1 MIKVPDYN
9 DDEVRV
15 FHPLYQNVFSS
26 LIVDNKVLLDNYEL
40 IHHPK
45 LPTGRIPDFILRN
58 KSTKK
63 SVLISELKR
72 TKSDVFNYNF
82 TQQVYGYAQDLKD
95 NMEKNFY
102 LLTNIEL
109 INLFKYDESR
119 QNALN
124 QLLKDSPIKVA
135 EFNTSDLD
143 SLQKKLRTALENIL
157 DNILSEQ
164 NIEWKVG
171 LSQLSDYLRETYE
184 DKSSWESVIYQP
196 FIFYLFSFLVK
207 QGLMSYED
215 AANCIN
221 NPDKLNSYL
230 NSKVKYMN
238 LSDFPTSEKSVNDL
252 NNASFN
258 SGSEFEYGED
268 LAYIIQDIVMSKS
281 SRETIGTMAPTD
293 SELCLLLNF
302 LAKNITTEGLQED
315 EIIIDPSAGVGNILA
330 ETKKVFNNIK
340 SNQIW
345 ANEIDFHFKEAL
357 FIRLFLNYYDPSN
370 IDQPII
376 TISDIKDLNKSQF
389 ENVKIVISNPPFGRR
404 ANEHNVE
411 TIGVLS
417 DNIESITGESVQ
429 LNFDNL
435 GLECLHLE
443 FIWSLLKDGSSY
455 VTIFPTRYLISVSKG
470 SEEFR
475 KFLINKFGVN
485 TIIQYPHNSIF
496 ADVQKTTLILC
507 GVKNKKANSIKFVNI
522 QKPFEEINYDEFEKV
537 LNFNI
542 NDERV
547 NVKDVSS
554 ANLEKDISSGWKKH
568 FYKTTFD
575 DILSDAKVKL
585 VSIDEDF
592 KFLPRGN
599 AGNKGGSDLIFP
611 DIDNKRVKK
620 YIDLIPR
627 KYKYLGIRHSRNIP
641 LFINP
646 ANHSKLA
653 IKLDEKLTG
662 KNKNNLGKFFEIIDP
677 KTSKKNGVQYKKA
690 KTIEQK
696 FDILKSSKLYS
707 PNTLIIPRA
716 VRKEAGV
723 SMLEVNTILSTN
735 FVPIVPKLDDSEI
748 SLLTLSWL
756 VSVFG
761 QVQFEEVSN
770 NEDGLRKIEI
780 NNVKKLLIPEYKK
793 MDKNTKEK
801 LIRILYENSNTLIK
815 DFSEPQTPQLNEL
828 DLAWATYLFGEDYDI
843 KLDEITTLLEILV
856 ENRTN

>member
-1 MIKVPDYN
+1 MLKVPDYN

-58 KSTKK
+58 KYTKRT
-63 SVLISELKR
+63 VLISELKR

-109 INLFKYDESR
+109 INLFKYDEKR

-143 SLQKKLRTALENIL
+143 SLQKKLRTSLENIL

-171 LSQLSDYLRETYE
+171 LSQLSDCLRETFE

-207 QGLMSYED
+207 QSLISYED
-215 AANCIN
+215 AIDCIN

-230 NSKVKYMN
+230 NSKVKYLN
-238 LSDFPTSEKSVNDL
+238 LSDFTSSEESDNEL

-302 LAKNITTEGLQED
+302 LAKNITTEELQED
-315 EIIIDPSAGVGNILA
+315 QIIIDPSAGVGNILA
-330 ETKKVFNNIK
+330 ETKKVFKNIK

-357 FIRLFLNYYDPSN
+357 FIRLFLNYYDPSS

-376 TISDIKDLNKSQF
+376 TISDIKDLKKNEF

-404 ANEHNVE
+404 ANEQNVE
-411 TIGVLS
+411 TIKALS
-417 DNIESITGESVQ
+417 DNIESITGQSVQ

-435 GLECLHLE
+435 GLECSHLE
-443 FIWSLLKDGSSY
+443 FIWSLLKDDSSY
-455 VTIFPTRYLISVSKG
+455 ITIFPTRYLISVSKG

-507 GVKNKKANSIKFVNI
+507 GIKNKKANSIKFVNI
-522 QKPFEEINYDEFEKV
+522 QKPFEEINYDEFEKI
-537 LNFNI
+537 LNFNT

-547 NVKDVSS
+547 NVKDVSTVD
-554 ANLEKDISSGWKKH
+554 LENDISSGWKKH
-568 FYKTTFD
+568 FYKTTFK
-575 DILSDAKVKL
+575 DILGDEKVKL

-599 AGNKGGSDLIFP
+599 AGNKGISDLIFP
-611 DIDNKRVKK
+611 DINNKIVKK
-620 YIDLIPR
+620 YIDLIPG
-627 KYKYLGIRHSRNIP
+627 KYKYLGIRHSTNIP

-646 ANHSKLA
+646 ANYSKLA
-653 IKLDEKLTG
+653 IKLDEKLTT
-662 KNKNNLGKFFEIIDP
+662 KNKNNLKKLFEIFDQKIIN
-677 KTSKKNGVQYKKA
+677 KNGVQYKKA
-690 KTIEQK
+690 KTTQEK
-696 FDILKSSKLYS
+696 FNILESSSLYS
-707 PNTLIIPRA
+707 ANTLVIPRA
-716 VRKEAGV
+716 IRKEAGI
-723 SMLEVNTILSTN
+723 SMLEDNTILSTN
-735 FVPIVPKLDDSEI
+735 FVPIFPKLDNSEI

-780 NNVKKLLIPEYKK
+780 NNVKKLLIPEYNK

-801 LIRILYENSNTLIK
+801 IVNILIENANTLIK
-815 DFSEPQTPQLNEL
+815 DFSKPQTPQLNAL
-828 DLAWATYLFGEDYDI
+828 DVTWAVYLFGNDYDA
-843 KLDEITTLLEILV
+843 KLNDITNLLEILV
-856 ENRTN
+856 DNRIN

>member
-1 MIKVPDYN
+1 MIKVPNYK
-9 DDEVRV
+9 DDEVEV
-15 FHPLYQNVFSS
+15 FHPFYENVFSS
-26 LIVDNKVLLDNYEL
+26 LIVDNKVLFDNYEL

-82 TQQVYGYAQDLKD
+82 TQQVYGYAIDLKD
-95 NMEKNFY
+95 NMEKDFY

-119 QNALN
+119 KNALN

-135 EFNTSDLD
+135 EFETSDLD
-143 SLQKKLRTALENIL
+143 SLQKKLRTSLENIL
-157 DNILSEQ
+157 DNIFSEQ

-171 LSQLSDYLRETYE
+171 LSQLSDYLRESYE

-207 QGLMSYED
+207 QSLMSYED
-215 AANCIN
+215 AIDCIN

-230 NSKVKYMN
+230 NSKLKYFD
-238 LSDFPTSEKSVNDL
+238 LSDFPSSEESVNDL
-252 NNASFN
+252 NKVSFN

-268 LAYIIQDIVMSKS
+268 LSYIIQDIVMSKS
-281 SRETIGTMAPTD
+281 SPETIGTMAPTD

-302 LAKNITTEGLQED
+302 LAKNITAEELQED

-357 FIRLFLNYYDPSN
+357 FVRLFLNYYDPSN
-370 IDQPII
+370 INQPTI

-404 ANEHNVE
+404 ANEQNVE
-411 TIGVLS
+411 TIEVLS
-417 DNIESITGESVQ
+417 DKIESITGESVK

-443 FIWSLLKDGSSY
+443 FMWSLLKNDSSY
-455 VTIFPTRYLISVSKG
+455 ITIFPTRYLISVSRG

-475 KFLINKFGVN
+475 NFLINKFGVN

-507 GVKNKKANSIKFVNI
+507 GIKNKKANSIKFVNI
-522 QKPFEEINYDEFEKV
+522 QKPFEEINYDEFEKI
-537 LNFNI
+537 LNSKI
-542 NDERV
+542 NDKRV
-547 NVKDVSS
+547 NVKDVST
-554 ANLEKDISSGWKKH
+554 ADLENDISSGWKKH
-568 FYKTTFD
+568 FYKITFM
-575 DILSDAKVKL
+575 DILGDEKEQL
-585 VSIDEDF
+585 VSIEADF
-592 KFLPRGN
+592 KFLKRGN

-611 DIDNKRVKK
+611 DVDNRLVKE
-620 YIDLIPR
+620 YIDLIPS
-627 KYKYLGIRHSRNIP
+627 KYKYLGMRHSRNIP

-646 ANHSKLA
+646 EHHTKLA
-653 IKLDEKLTG
+653 IKLDEKLTS
-662 KNKNNLGKFFEIIDP
+662 KNRNNLRKFFEIIDL
-677 KTSKKNGVQYKKA
+677 KISKKSGVQYRKA
-690 KTIEQK
+690 KTIEEK
-696 FDILKSSKLYS
+696 FDILKNSRLY
-707 PNTLIIPRA
+707 PANTLVIPRGI
-716 VRKEAGV
+716 RKEAGI
-723 SMLEVNTILSTN
+723 SILEVNTILSTN
-735 FVPIVPKLDDSEI
+735 FVPIFPRLNDSEI

-770 NEDGLRKIEI
+770 NEDGMRKIEI
-780 NNVKKLLIPEYKK
+780 NNVRKLFIPKYNK

-801 LIRILYENSNTLIK
+801 IIKILYNNSNTLIK
-815 DFSEPQTPQLNEL
+815 DLSKHQTPQLNEL
-828 DLAWATYLFGEDYDI
+828 DIVWATYLFGEDYDE
-843 KLDEITTLLEILV
+843 KLNDITNLLEILV
-856 ENRTN
+856 ENRIN

>member
-58 KSTKK
+58 KYTKK
-63 SVLISELKR
+63 TVLISELKR

-109 INLFKYDESR
+109 INLFKYDEKR

-124 QLLKDSPIKVA
+124 QLLKNSPIKVA
-135 EFNTSDLD
+135 EFNSSDLD
-143 SLQKKLRTALENIL
+143 SLQKKLRTSLENIL

-171 LSQLSDYLRETYE
+171 LSQLSDCLRETYE

-207 QGLMSYED
+207 QSLISYED
-215 AANCIN
+215 AIDCIN

-230 NSKVKYMN
+230 NSKVKYLN
-238 LSDFPTSEKSVNDL
+238 LSDFTSSEESDNDL

-302 LAKNITTEGLQED
+302 LAKNITTEELQED
-315 EIIIDPSAGVGNILA
+315 QIIIDPSAGVGNILA
-330 ETKKVFNNIK
+330 ETKKVFKNIK

-357 FIRLFLNYYDPSN
+357 FIRLFLNYYDPSS

-376 TISDIKDLNKSQF
+376 TISDIKDLKKNQF

-404 ANEHNVE
+404 ANEQNVE
-411 TIGVLS
+411 TIKALS

-443 FIWSLLKDGSSY
+443 FIWSLLKDDSSY
-455 VTIFPTRYLISVSKG
+455 ITIFPTRYLISVSKG

-507 GVKNKKANSIKFVNI
+507 GIKNKKANSIKFVNI
-522 QKPFEEINYDEFEKV
+522 QKPFEEINYDEFEKI

-547 NVKDVSS
+547 NVKDVST
-554 ANLEKDISSGWKKH
+554 ADLENDISSGWKKH
-568 FYKTTFD
+568 FYKTTFK
-575 DILSDAKVKL
+575 DILSDEKVKL

-611 DIDNKRVKK
+611 DINNKIVKK
-620 YIDLIPR
+620 YIDLIPG
-627 KYKYLGIRHSRNIP
+627 KYKYLGIRHSTNIP

-646 ANHSKLA
+646 ANYTKLA
-653 IKLDEKLTG
+653 IKLDEKLTT
-662 KNKNNLGKFFEIIDP
+662 KNKNNLTKFFKIFDQKII
-677 KTSKKNGVQYKKA
+677 KKNGVQYKKA
-690 KTIEQK
+690 KTIQEK
-696 FDILKSSKLYS
+696 FHILESSRLYS
-707 PNTLIIPRA
+707 ANTLVIPRA
-716 VRKEAGV
+716 IRKEAGI
-723 SMLEVNTILSTN
+723 SMLEDNTILSTN
-735 FVPIVPKLDDSEI
+735 FVPIFPKLDNSEI

-780 NNVKKLLIPEYKK
+780 NNVKKLLIPEYNK

-801 LIRILYENSNTLIK
+801 IINILNENANTLIK
-815 DFSEPQTPQLNEL
+815 DFSKPQTPQLNAL
-828 DLAWATYLFGEDYDI
+828 DVAWAVYLFGNDYDA
-843 KLDEITTLLEILV
+843 KLNDITNLLEILV
-856 ENRTN
+856 DNRIN